1 MYIRSYPPP
10 VSLTP
15 SNTQLR
21 ALGGEKRRGEKKRR
35 KARSNPLGHPTLL
48 WEEQDLPQMLSYLD
62 SLHLQVRTQGSL
74 QSLVSANS
82 TATALR
88 CSQARLGP
96 PHIPAGH
103 RGAGGETKN
112 KDL

>member
-10 VSLTP
+10 VSLTS

-21 ALGGEKRRGEKKRR
+21 ALVGGKRRGGKKRR

-48 WEEQDLPQMLSYLD
+48 WEEQDLPQILSYLD
-62 SLHLQVRTQGSL
+62 SLHLQVRTQGSP

-82 TATALR
+82 SATALP
-88 CSQARLGP
+88 CSRARLGP

-103 RGAGGETKN
+103 RSAGGETKN